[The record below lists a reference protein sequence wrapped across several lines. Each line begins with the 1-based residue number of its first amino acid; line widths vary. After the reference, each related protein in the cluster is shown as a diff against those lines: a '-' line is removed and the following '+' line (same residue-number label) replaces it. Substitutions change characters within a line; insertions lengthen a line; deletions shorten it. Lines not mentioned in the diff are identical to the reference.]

1 MIKRI
6 NYKTL
11 YTDVLNDLYPEKL
24 LQCQEILDKKTL
36 SILDILELNKLIFGK
51 ENKKNIEV
59 NQKFRSYSKH
69 DILLI
74 LDYQK
79 KHNLNNSQLANH
91 FKLSRNTVT
100 KWKKIFI

>member
-1 MIKRI
+1 MNTRI

-11 YTDVLNDLYPEKL
+11 YTDIINEIYPDKFSICQGILN
-24 LQCQEILDKKTL
+24 KKKI
-36 SILDILELNKLIFGK
+36 SILDILELNKLIFG
-51 ENKKNIEV
+51 EEHHQNQV
-59 NQKFRSYSKH
+59 LNQKFRSYSKE

-79 KHNLNNSQLANH
+79 KYKLNNSQLANH
-91 FKLSRNTVT
+91 FKLSRNTVA

>member
-1 MIKRI
+1 MKTKI

-11 YTDVLNDLYPEKL
+11 YTDIINDLYPSKKSI
-24 LQCQEILDKKTL
+24 CQEILNKNTL
-36 SILDILELNKLIFGK
+36 SILDILELNELIF
-51 ENKKNIEV
+51 EDEHKKNIEV
-59 NQKFRSYSKH
+59 NQKFRSYSRR

-79 KHNLNNSQLANH
+79 KNNLNNSQLANH
-91 FKLSRNTVT
+91 FKLSRNTVA

>member
-1 MIKRI
+1 MIKKI

-11 YTDVLNDLYPEKL
+11 YTDILNDLYPSKISV
-24 LQCQEILDKKTL
+24 CQEILDKKSLTV
-36 SILDILELNKLIFGK
+36 LDILELNQFIFGD
-51 ENKKNIEV
+51 EHKKNIEV
-59 NQKFRSYSKH
+59 NQKFKSYSRQ

-79 KHNLNNSQLANH
+79 KHQLNNAQLAHH

>member
-11 YTDVLNDLYPEKL
+11 YIDILNDLYPSKISV
-24 LQCQEILDKKTL
+24 CQEILDKKALTV
-36 SILDILELNKLIFGK
+36 LDILELNKLIFGD
-51 ENKKNIEV
+51 EYKKNIQI
-59 NQKFRSYSKH
+59 NQKFKSYSRH

-79 KHNLNNSQLANH
+79 KHQLNNSQLANH
-91 FKLSRNTVT
+91 FKLSRNTIT
-100 KWKKIFI
+100 KWKKIFY